1 MAGALTRAAAVIWL
15 LTVGLVA
22 AVSAQALPDPTRPPS
37 GMPGSAPGA
46 PWEVKTET
54 ASGPLLQSVILRKG
68 SAPRALLNG
77 EWYRQGQAFGDSKIV
92 KILADRVLIKGPQG
106 HETLKMMPD
115 VDMRAVAGPRAGGLP
130 QGKNK

>member
-1 MAGALTRAAAVIWL
+1 MAGALTRAVALWL
-15 LTVGLVA
+15 LTLGQVA
-22 AVSAQALPDPTRPPS
+22 VASAQALPDPTRPPS
-37 GMPGSAPGA
+37 GMPGSATGA

-68 SAPRALLNG
+68 AAPQALLNG

-106 HETLKMMPD
+106 RETLKMMPD
-115 VDMRAVAGPRAGGLP
+115 VDIRAVVGPRAGVSS
-130 QGKNK
+130 QRKN